1 MSETLLTLV
10 GLWVLLAAVWLA
22 VYPLFGGSVE
32 PVSAAVANRRELET
46 EKARLLEEIHELRL
60 DYATG
65 KLSDEDHA
73 ALEARLKSRAV
84 KVMRQLEATAGRSS
98 G

>member
-1 MSETLLTLV
+1 MSDTLLILI

-22 VYPLFGGSVE
+22 VYPLFGGAAESV
-32 PVSAAVANRRELET
+32 PAAVAHRRELET
-46 EKARLLEEIHELRL
+46 EKARLLEEIHELQL

-84 KVMRQLEATAGRSS
+84 EIMRELETKADRSS

>member
-1 MSETLLTLV
+1 MSDTLLILI
-10 GLWVLLAAVWLA
+10 GLWVLLAAVWLS
-22 VYPLFGGSVE
+22 VYPLFGRAAESV
-32 PVSAAVANRRELET
+32 PAAVAHRRELET
-46 EKARLLEEIHELRL
+46 EKARLLEEIHELQL

-84 KVMRQLEATAGRSS
+84 AIMRELETKADRSS

>member
-1 MSETLLTLV
+1 VSDTLLILI

-22 VYPLFGGSVE
+22 VYPLFGGAVESV
-32 PVSAAVANRRELET
+32 PAAVAQRRELET
-46 EKARLLEEIHELRL
+46 EKARLLEEIHELQL

-84 KVMRQLEATAGRSS
+84 EVMQQLEATAGRSS

>member
-1 MSETLLTLV
+1 MSDTLLILI

-22 VYPLFGGSVE
+22 IYPLFGGAAESV
-32 PVSAAVANRRELET
+32 PAAVAHRRELET
-46 EKARLLEEIHELRL
+46 EKARLLEEIHELQL

-84 KVMRQLEATAGRSS
+84 EIMRELETKAGRSS

>member
-1 MSETLLTLV
+1 MSDTLLILI

-22 VYPLFGGSVE
+22 VYPLFGGAAESV
-32 PVSAAVANRRELET
+32 PATVAQRRELET
-46 EKARLLEEIHELRL
+46 EKARLLEEIHELQL

-84 KVMRQLEATAGRSS
+84 EIMQQLEATAGRSS

>member
-1 MSETLLTLV
+1 VSDTLLILV

-22 VYPLFGGSVE
+22 MHPLFGGSVE
-32 PVSAAVANRRELET
+32 PVSPAIAHRRELEA
-46 EKARLLEEIHELRL
+46 EKARLLEEIQELQL

-65 KLSDEDHA
+65 KLSEEDHA
-73 ALEARLKSRAV
+73 VLEARLKSRAV
-84 KVMRQLEATAGRSS
+84 KVMQELEATAGRSS

>member
-1 MSETLLTLV
+1 MSDTLLILI

-22 VYPLFGGSVE
+22 VYPLFGGASESV
-32 PVSAAVANRRELET
+32 PAAVAHRRELET
-46 EKARLLEEIHELRL
+46 EKARLLEEIHELQL

-84 KVMRQLEATAGRSS
+84 EVMQQLEAKAGRSS

>member
-1 MSETLLTLV
+1 MSDTLLILV

-22 VYPLFGGSVE
+22 IHPLLGGSVE
-32 PVSAAVANRRELET
+32 PVSPAVAHRRELET
-46 EKARLLEEIHELRL
+46 EKARLLEEIHELKL

-65 KLSDEDHA
+65 KLSEEDHA

-84 KVMRQLEATAGRSS
+84 EIMQKLEATEGRSS

>member
-1 MSETLLTLV
+1 MSDTLLILI

-22 VYPLFGGSVE
+22 VYPLFGGSAESV
-32 PVSAAVANRRELET
+32 PAAVAHRRELET
-46 EKARLLEEIHELRL
+46 EKARLLEEIHELQL

-73 ALEARLKSRAV
+73 VLEARLKSRAIE
-84 KVMRQLEATAGRSS
+84 VMQQLEATAGRSS

>member
-1 MSETLLTLV
+1 MSDTLLILI

-22 VYPLFGGSVE
+22 VYPLFGGAAESV
-32 PVSAAVANRRELET
+32 PAAVAQRRELET
-46 EKARLLEEIHELRL
+46 EKARLLEEIHELQL

-84 KVMRQLEATAGRSS
+84 EIMQQLEATAGRSS

>member
-1 MSETLLTLV
+1 MSDTLLILI
-10 GLWVLLAAVWLA
+10 GLWVLLAAVWLS
-22 VYPLFGGSVE
+22 VYPLFGGAAESV
-32 PVSAAVANRRELET
+32 PAAVAHRRELET
-46 EKARLLEEIHELRL
+46 EKARLLEEIHELQL

-73 ALEARLKSRAV
+73 ALEARLKSRTVAI
-84 KVMRQLEATAGRSS
+84 MRELDAKADRSS